1 MKGITEIRWH
11 ARAGQGAVSAA
22 KILADTALA
31 AGDFVQAFPEYGPE
45 REGAPV
51 RAYNRIAKRR
61 FSIYCEIEHPGVI
74 IVMDPTLLD
83 SVDVTDGATPET
95 IFLVNS
101 PKCPG
106 DLKAAHPQLKPF
118 RLSTVDATNIS
129 LAALGKGFPNTPTL
143 GALSKVTGVVGLDA
157 LEGCV
162 KDILGKKLSAEVI
175 EKNLGVVRRGF
186 AEVQS

>member
-22 KILADTALA
+22 KILADTAMA
-31 AGDFVQAFPEYGPE
+31 AGDYVQAFPEYGPE

-51 RAYNRIAKRR
+51 RAYNRISKRK

-74 IVMDPTLLD
+74 VVMDPTLLD
-83 SVDVTDGATPET
+83 TANVAEGATPAT
-95 IFLVNS
+95 VFLVNS

-118 RLSTVDATNIS
+118 KVTTIDATNIS
-129 LAALGKGFPNTPTL
+129 LEALGRSFPNTPTL
-143 GALSKVTGVVGLDA
+143 GALAKVSGVVGLDTL
-157 LEGCV
+157 LENV
-162 KDILGKKLSAEVI
+162 KGILGKKLSTEVI
-175 EKNLGVVRRGF
+175 EKNLSIVRRGF
-186 AEVQS
+186 EEVQY